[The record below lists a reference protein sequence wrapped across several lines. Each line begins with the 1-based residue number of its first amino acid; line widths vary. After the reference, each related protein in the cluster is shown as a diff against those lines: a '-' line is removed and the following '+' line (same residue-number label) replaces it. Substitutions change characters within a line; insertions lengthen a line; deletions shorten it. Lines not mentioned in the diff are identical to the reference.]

1 MIEKCLVPRDRKL
14 EQEAR
19 QLGLSVYTHKQFIYT
34 RNANSF
40 SQDPVQVKSSNGLKF
55 FLA

>member
-19 QLGLSVYTHKQFIYT
+19 QLGLSLYTHKQNICI
-34 RNANSF
+34 RNANNF